1 MALIEIYHVVADM
14 FDVDP
19 DWTTAVVEGVLVM
32 LDANGLVTLA
42 TGGANT
48 RALGVAA
55 DTLSNTTSGTPYA
68 ANIVVSSSGATRATE
83 NRVSD
88 MFNETLASSLIT
100 VYHSGGRFA
109 SDQFV
114 STASYVIGR
123 PLYSSALG
131 VFTSVASANAQIV
144 GTVLAAPALWPSGV
158 PGVAV
163 QNSMSL
169 GTYLDFKL
177 EI

>member
-19 DWTTAVVEGVLVM
+19 DWTNAIIEGTLVM
-32 LDANGLVTLA
+32 LNANGLVELA
-42 TGGANT
+42 TGGATT

-55 DTLSNTTSGTPYA
+55 DTLSNNQSGTPYA
-68 ANIVVSSSGATRATE
+68 ANIIISGSGATRQTE

-88 MFNETLASSLIT
+88 FFNETLSSSLMT

-109 SDQFV
+109 SDIFV
-114 STASYVIGR
+114 AGLNYVVGTA
-123 PLYSSALG
+123 LYSDATG
-131 VFTSVASANAQIV
+131 HFTNVVAANAQIV
-144 GTVLAAPALWPSGV
+144 GTTLAAPAAWPSGV
-158 PGVAV
+158 PGTVV
-163 QNSMSL
+163 DQSMSL
-169 GTYLDFKL
+169 GTYIDFKL